1 MVQSWNNDDD
11 LYIKYGPSKAVAGV
25 AGEYV
30 MDGSKRMIELRFD
43 YSVLPAVASNDEIL
57 SDTVVIPAG
66 AFIESVEIV
75 APFTAWDSAGDAM
88 TFCLGTIDADDRSSN
103 LDTDDLIVDATQTE
117 MNTGGT
123 NDAGWVGDGV
133 GTAMSQNKLL
143 TWEVNSAAATAG
155 EAVIRIYYQMP

>member
-1 MVQSWNNDDD
+1 MAWTNDDT
-11 LYIKYGPSKAVAGV
+11 LHIKYGPEKTVAGV

-43 YSVLPAVASNDEIL
+43 YSRLPTVAQNDEIV

-75 APFTAWDSAGDAM
+75 APFTAWASSGDTM
-88 TFCLGTIDADDRSSN
+88 TFCLGTIDADDRTSN

-117 MNTGGT
+117 MNAGGT
-123 NDAGWVGDGV
+123 NVAGWVGDGV

-143 TWEVNSAAATAG
+143 TWEVNTAAATAG